1 MEREANSIN
10 RKDNMEEKN
19 LNEVVEN
26 ATTEQP
32 KAEPTPKT
40 YTEDEVTKVVNEK
53 VNAILPSKIER
64 ARAKVEKEYREKY
77 GKTEEIIKAGLGVAT
92 LEEATTQLSEFY
104 KEKGVTLPTEPHLTA
119 RQIEVLAKADAE
131 EVIQAGYDEIV
142 EEVERLAHKGTDKM
156 SDLEKKVYIRLAQ
169 ARKEKETAI
178 ELEKIGVG
186 TEILESDDFKKFR
199 SKLNPELTIKECYE
213 LYTEFKPKEKPEKI
227 GSQTTIPEKTTKEFY
242 TAEEAKALT
251 KAELD
256 DPTIFKNVMNSMYK
270 GWKR

>member
-19 LNEVVEN
+19 LNEVVTEN

-32 KAEPTPKT
+32 KAEPKT
-40 YTEDEVTKVVNEK
+40 YTEEDLARAVNEK
-53 VNAILPSKIER
+53 VNAVLPSKIER

-169 ARKEKETAI
+169 ARKEKETFI

-227 GSQTTIPEKTTKEFY
+227 GSQTTIPEKLVKEEYTQEELKKLTKED
-242 TAEEAKALT
+242 
-251 KAELD
+251 LD
-256 DPTIFKNVMNSMYK
+256 DPSVLSRALKSMYATGK
-270 GWKR
+270 KK